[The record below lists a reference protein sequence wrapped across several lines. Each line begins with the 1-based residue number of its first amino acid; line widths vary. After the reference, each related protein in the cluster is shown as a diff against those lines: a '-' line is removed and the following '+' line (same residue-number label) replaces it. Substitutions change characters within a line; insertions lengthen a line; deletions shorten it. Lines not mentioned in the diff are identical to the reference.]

1 VIDPVAL
8 VEQFGTDA
16 LRYYLLRKVPTTG
29 DSNFTLSEFVYTYNA
44 DLADQLG
51 NLLNRVVKMIERY
64 CSSTIPA
71 PGHLSDLEHDL
82 IALAGEVQIEYH
94 QMVAEFA
101 LHRALGAVWNLIAA
115 TNKYIVQ
122 VEPWVLA
129 NRAKATGDRSAA
141 ERLTTSLYVMAESLR
156 LIAHALA
163 PFLPE
168 TAAAIAQ
175 QIGVPLVTEEH
186 QWRNALD
193 WGQLSAGTQVR
204 SGAVLFFK
212 Q

>member
-1 VIDPVAL
+1 
-8 VEQFGTDA
+8 
-16 LRYYLLRKVPTTG
+16 
-29 DSNFTLSEFVYTYNA
+29 
-44 DLADQLG
+44 
-51 NLLNRVVKMIERY
+51 
-64 CSSTIPA
+64 
-71 PGHLSDLEHDL
+71 
-82 IALAGEVQIEYH
+82 
-94 QMVAEFA
+94 
-101 LHRALGAVWNLIAA
+101 
-115 TNKYIVQ
+115 
-122 VEPWVLA
+122 
-129 NRAKATGDRSAA
+129 
-141 ERLTTSLYVMAESLR
+141 LTTSLYVMAESLR
-156 LIAHALA
+156 LIAHDLA